1 VRWVAPAL
9 SAATSSSVLS
19 CFLPRPG
26 ILRFALARRLLS
38 SAGLLSRMSGVE
50 DEFVS
55 ACCEVAVLL
64 AALIIA
70 VYFLVG
76 AVDQGQD
83 YWDVHLQ
90 SSLRCTPTR

>member
-38 SAGLLSRMSGVE
+38 SAGLLSRTSGVE

-55 ACCEVAVLL
+55 ACCDVVVLL
-64 AALIIA
+64 AALIVA
-70 VYFLVG
+70 VYFLAE
-76 AVDQGQD
+76 AVNEGQD

-90 SSLRCTPTR
+90 VTLFRTSTL